1 MIVKKNESL
10 LSSFLEGGYF
20 MAGLEV
26 TVRPNVINWII
37 QLKRSKS
44 TISRELRRMRLLL
57 TSPRHIAH

>member
-1 MIVKKNESL
+1 
-10 LSSFLEGGYF
+10 